1 MSQANPR
8 MREYARC
15 LTTHET
21 RRNALSRRKAPPAF
35 QVCEK
40 LRAYLATFM
49 GTAGF
54 REVLLCAL
62 PRATSEIPWLRA
74 VHVNADGSLEG
85 LEKLQARL
93 DPDKLVEGEVV
104 LVAQFLALLEAFIGE
119 GLTLRLV
126 REIWPTIP
134 LNDLDSSK
142 GDKNEK
148 AK

>member
-8 MREYARC
+8 MREYATC

-21 RRNALSRRKAPPAF
+21 RRNALSRTKAPPAF
-35 QVCEK
+35 HVCEK

-49 GTAGF
+49 GSAGF

-62 PRATSEIPWLRA
+62 PRAASEIPWLRTIR
-74 VHVNADGSLEG
+74 VNPDGSLDG
-85 LEKLQARL
+85 LEKLQAQL
-93 DPDKLVEGEVV
+93 GPDELSEGEVV

-126 REIWPTIP
+126 GEIWPTIP
-134 LNDLDSSK
+134 LNRLDSGK
-142 GDKNEK
+142 GDTD
-148 AK
+148 AKTK